1 MKSLEYLDRAGT
13 SEIISYFKSKIHT
26 LEENLQ
32 GQIDSLLVEG
42 VPQIEMYQIDALFIK
57 ENQIYTYDGVV
68 FQKGGFDET
77 DV

>member
-42 VPQIEMYQIDALFIK
+42 VPVIDMYQIDGLFIK
-57 ENQIYTYDGVV
+57 SNQIFTYGNVIINDD
-68 FQKGGFDET
+68 KIIT
-77 DV
+77 L

>member
-26 LEENLQ
+26 LEQNLQ

-42 VPQIEMYQIDALFIK
+42 VPAIDMYQIDGLFIK
-57 ENQIYTYDGVV
+57 SNQIFTYGNVIINDD
-68 FQKGGFDET
+68 KIIT
-77 DV
+77 L

>member
-32 GQIDSLLVEG
+32 GQIDSLLIEE
-42 VPQIEMYQIDALFIK
+42 VPVIDMYQIDGLFIK
-57 ENQIYTYDGVV
+57 SNQIFTYGNVIINDD
-68 FQKGGFDET
+68 KIIT
-77 DV
+77 L